1 MQFPLYQRPN
11 SLVFLDDDAS
21 YLETLA
27 MVMPHDWCV
36 RLFTHAD
43 DCILHF
49 QQQHAL
55 WEADVWCH
63 QQLIN
68 NWRSGSLLI
77 PNILEY
83 WISNHHR
90 YDLTQ
95 ICVVDFSMPS
105 MTGLE
110 FLKRLSVWPEHRVLL
125 TGKAD
130 QIIAVD
136 AFNDG
141 LINKFVPKQQANIG
155 KYLTSLLA
163 LQHQVPMQFHE
174 NIWRSA
180 LTQEQYAV
188 LQESTV
194 KLELRKQAQDQQW
207 VEYVVIPA
215 PFGILALDRHAR
227 AQWLQLELRSN
238 LSSVADLAQA
248 TGQSEDVI
256 QKIRDGTH
264 LINTEL
270 LIAID
275 SDEEAHATSAFMI
288 GKSQALLGAFFPVLL
303 DKKLGKT
310 YQEFLSSLPP
320 RTAT

>member
-43 DCILHF
+43 DCIQHF
-49 QQQHAL
+49 RQQHGL
-55 WEADVWCH
+55 WEADVWHH
-63 QQLIN
+63 QQLVS

-77 PNILEY
+77 PQILEY
-83 WISNHHR
+83 WISNPHR

-95 ICVVDFSMPS
+95 VCVVDFSMPS
-105 MTGLE
+105 MTGLQ
-110 FLKRLSVWPEHRVLL
+110 FLKQLSTWPEHRVLL

-130 QIIAVD
+130 QMIAVS

-141 LINKFVPKQQANIG
+141 LIDKFVPKQQANIG
-155 KYLTSLLA
+155 KYLTDLLA
-163 LQHQVPMQFHE
+163 QQHLVPMKFHE
-174 NIWRSA
+174 GIWRSA

-194 KLELRKQAQDQQW
+194 KLELRKQAQEQQW
-207 VEYVVIPA
+207 VEYVVVPA
-215 PFGILALDRHAR
+215 PFGILALNRHAR
-227 AQWLQLELRSN
+227 ALWLQLELRSN
-238 LSSVADLAQA
+238 LPSVADLAQA
-248 TGQSEDVI
+248 TGQSGAVI
-256 QKIRDGTH
+256 QGIRDGTR

-270 LIAID
+270 LIAIG
-275 SDEEAHATSAFMI
+275 SDEEASVKTAFPI
-288 GKSQALLGAFFPVLL
+288 GKSQALLGAFFPVSI
-303 DKKLGKT
+303 DKKLGQT
-310 YQEFLSSLPP
+310 YQEFLSSVPP